1 MLYFCHIGF
10 AGLAA
15 AVGYGIYGY
24 KNRGPMSTSRYIM
37 RLRVVAQ
44 SCVVGAILVGV
55 GFAAFRDSQEKKTN
69 KWEPRA

>member
-1 MLYFCHIGF
+1 M
-10 AGLAA
+10 AA

-55 GFAAFRDSQEKKTN
+55 GYAAFRDNKENKAKK
-69 KWEPRA
+69 